1 MTLKD
6 LILKYDFDTIVPD
19 LFTVDK
25 PTIFLNVAVAAYS
38 SCISGSCIL
47 MTLNDSI
54 NSSGGS

>member
-6 LILKYDFDTIVPD
+6 LILKYDFETIVPD
-19 LFTVDK
+19 LLTVDK
-25 PTIFLNVAVAAYS
+25 PTIFLNAAVAVYF

-47 MTLNDSI
+47 MTLDNSI